1 MNRERIYLD
10 HAAGSSLGLRV
21 RAEMDRVL
29 GWSGA
34 APSGGHREG
43 REAREE
49 LTKAR
54 GRVAEFL
61 GAKDADGVVFTSG
74 GTEAVQSA
82 LRGWGEAVGKGTLY
96 LSLMEHPAVES
107 AARYLEKRGFGL
119 VRIPVDGEGKLRWE
133 GVKGLSGEG
142 LVCVH
147 FAHHDLGTVQNL
159 SEAKRFAERTGAKL
173 FLDGTHGAG
182 WVSLDVEKVGADLV
196 ALSGHRLGGPKG
208 VGALW
213 VRSGIRWMSW
223 LEGGRQEGDRRAGTE
238 NLPAIV
244 GFGVAAEEWMK
255 DGEERR
261 KQVGKAQKILADGI
275 LKKVHTAKLHGT
287 KLGAERSPAHLAFSF
302 KGLEAESLAL
312 VLDRVGL
319 AVRGGSGCV
328 TREMKIPPGMRAI
341 GAEEGEARALILFT
355 LGLNSQ
361 AEQMEEAA
369 NRVVEGVD
377 RLTKALPGSRE

>member
-21 RAEMDRVL
+21 RAEMDRAL

-54 GRVAEFL
+54 GRVADFL
-61 GAKDADGVVFTSG
+61 GAKDAEGVIFTSG

-82 LRGWGEAVGKGTLY
+82 LRGWGEALGKGTLY

-107 AARYLEKRGFGL
+107 AARQLEKRGFGL
-119 VRIPVDGEGKLRWE
+119 VRIPVDKEGKLRWE

-142 LVCVH
+142 LVCLH
-147 FAHHDLGTVQNL
+147 LAHHDLGTVQNL
-159 SEAKRFAERTGAKL
+159 SEAKRFAERMGAKL

-182 WVSLDVEKVGADLV
+182 WVSLDVETVGADMV

-238 NLPAIV
+238 NLSAIV
-244 GFGVAAEEWMK
+244 GFGVAAEEWRK

-261 KQVGKAQKILADGI
+261 KQVVKAQKILADGI

-328 TREMKIPPGMRAI
+328 TREMKIPPGMKAI
-341 GAEEGEARALILFT
+341 GAEEREARALILFT

-369 NRVVEGVD
+369 TRVVEGVD
-377 RLTKALPGSRE
+377 WLTKALPGSRE